1 MEAKLSYWGRGRRLT
16 KIVTQCYSNSYR
28 LKKVGQKFWLVTKFC
43 RKVLRNYII
52 RQLLLY
58 QFGWNS
64 LPNLVVDAQNQVHHT
79 LERSPIEV
87 KPRQLTTEID
97 ERSEN
102 MREIITFILLYE
114 EIHNLIIII
123 TMVYSNVD
131 TLNSYIGY
139 LGTNNSSSGIGS
151 KTP

>member
-1 MEAKLSYWGRGRRLT
+1 M
-16 KIVTQCYSNSYR
+16 
-28 LKKVGQKFWLVTKFC
+28 
-43 RKVLRNYII
+43 
-52 RQLLLY
+52 
-58 QFGWNS
+58 
-64 LPNLVVDAQNQVHHT
+64 PNLVVDAQNQVHHT